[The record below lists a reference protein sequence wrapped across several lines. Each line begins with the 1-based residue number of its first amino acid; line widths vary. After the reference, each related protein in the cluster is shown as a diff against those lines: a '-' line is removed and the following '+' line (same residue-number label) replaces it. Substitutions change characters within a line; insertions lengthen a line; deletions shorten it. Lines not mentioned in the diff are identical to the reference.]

1 MPMQQQE
8 KQHRDQE
15 KQEGQQRRAR
25 IGKNVLRA
33 LGQPTHLHQVQVRQ
47 LWEDHYRANVLVG
60 TDAASTTVAH
70 SYFLVVGNDGDIIA
84 STPAITKQY

>member
-8 KQHRDQE
+8 MQHTDQE
-15 KQEGQQRRAR
+15 KQEGQQRSAL

-33 LGQPTHLHQVQVRQ
+33 LGKPADLHQVQVRQ

-60 TDAASTTVAH
+60 IDAASTKVAH
-70 SYFLVVGNDGDIIA
+70 SYFLVVGNDGNIIA
-84 STPAITKQY
+84 STPAIAKQY